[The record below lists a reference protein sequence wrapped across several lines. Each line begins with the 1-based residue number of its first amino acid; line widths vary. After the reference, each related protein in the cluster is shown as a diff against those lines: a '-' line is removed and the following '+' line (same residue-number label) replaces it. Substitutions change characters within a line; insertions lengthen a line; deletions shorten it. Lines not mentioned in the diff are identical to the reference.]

1 MNSAWNGGAVTPSL
15 PPSTWRRRRRRGIP
29 VCVRVVALCVYIGVK
44 RRRACARAPDD
55 GRKTDFFSPFE
66 RSRLGNSFFSSVLLS
81 PACGA
86 RHGRRVTNVFFF
98 SSLTLPCFFPSPP
111 PFDLPHTNCPC
122 SGTCLLEIVAP
133 LLTPA
138 LLLICFSPCFNTAL
152 PS

>member
-1 MNSAWNGGAVTPSL
+1 MTPSL

-86 RHGRRVTNVFFF
+86 RHERRVTNVFFF
-98 SSLTLPCFFPSPP
+98 LLSPSHV
-111 PFDLPHTNCPC
+111 FSLPHLLL
-122 SGTCLLEIVAP
+122 TCLTPTVPAVA
-133 LLTPA
+133 LVY
-138 LLLICFSPCFNTAL
+138 
-152 PS
+152 